1 MQVSKYLASLLW
13 LEEPQP
19 LSQVLLSKSDFLGD
33 AQMAGQLIT
42 VSMGQYKVLQTIASL
57 ELLWEQMLYRHLL
70 STHDSKA
77 IETMISVPLA

>member
-13 LEEPQP
+13 LEKPQP
-19 LSQVLLSKSDFLGD
+19 FNQVLLSKSDFFGD
-33 AQMAGQLIT
+33 AQVAGQLIT

-70 STHDSKA
+70 SAHESKA